1 MNNKKNK
8 LSGVADTLFIPL
20 AARVEISTKYPQYFY
35 DKKSME
41 LAQNEKIQEIR
52 RTSSEYSMMASVAR
66 YYNMDCF
73 VQKFIEKNG
82 KSNII
87 CLGSGLETMNYRL
100 SDLDAHFYNIDFE
113 NVIDNRRE
121 LLGTAS
127 NETMIPCDITDL
139 RWTKEI
145 DTSLPIMMIV
155 SGVFQYFQPEAVSSL
170 LNSLKEMF
178 PGAEMV
184 FDATDEVGIRY
195 AQKYVKKTGNM
206 DAMMYFYVNDPKKF
220 ADSVGVHLIGT
231 SHFYDDARKIL
242 KRKVNLYT
250 RIAMKVADDKN
261 RTMLIHIKF

>member
-1 MNNKKNK
+1 MSNKKNK

-20 AARVEISTKYPQYFY
+20 AARVEISSKYPDYFY
-35 DKKSME
+35 DAKSME
-41 LAQNEKIQEIR
+41 LAGNEKIQEIR

-66 YYNMDCF
+66 YYNMDKF
-73 VQKFIEKNG
+73 VGKFVKENG

-100 SDLDAHFYNIDFE
+100 SELDAHFYNVDFE
-113 NVIDNRRE
+113 SVIENRKT
-121 LLGTAS
+121 LLGTGV

-139 RWTKEI
+139 KWTKEI
-145 DTSLPIMMIV
+145 ETNLPIMMIV
-155 SGVFQYFQPEAVSSL
+155 SGVFQYFQPEMVSFL
-170 LNSLKEMF
+170 LRSLKEIF
-178 PGAEMV
+178 PGSEMV

-206 DAMMYFYVNDPKKF
+206 SAMMYFYVNDPKRF
-220 ADSVGVHLIGT
+220 SDSIGAQLIET
-231 SHFYDDARKIL
+231 RHFYDEARRML